1 MGSQEQGANAT
12 RGRWLV
18 IPRTLSF
25 VRNGDAVLLMK
36 RGAHK
41 RIFPN
46 QFNGLG
52 GHIERDEDPYTS
64 ASREIEEESGL
75 TVHDL
80 RLFAVHNI
88 DAGQDTGIVLFV
100 FTAWSDSRD
109 TLESDEGTLHWV
121 SPGQLSQLDLV
132 EDVAEVLRRALAQPE
147 NAPPLF
153 AHVSYDD
160 QDQIRL
166 RYVDPAA
173 EPDNQAT
180 GQGTIP
186 ADC

>member
-12 RGRWLV
+12 GGRWLA

-36 RGAHK
+36 RAAHK

-46 QFNGLG
+46 QYNGLG
-52 GHIERDEDPYTS
+52 GHIERNEDPLAS
-64 ASREIEEESGL
+64 ARREIEEESGL
-75 TVHDL
+75 TVHGL

-88 DAGQDTGIVLFV
+88 DAGQETGIILFV

-109 TLESDEGTLHWV
+109 TVESDEGTLHWV
-121 SPGQLSQLDLV
+121 RPEQLDELDLV
-132 EDVAEVLRRALAQPE
+132 EDVAEVLRRAVARPE
-147 NAPPLF
+147 SGPPLF
-153 AHVSYDD
+153 AHVSYDEH
-160 QDQIRL
+160 DQIRL

-173 EPDNQAT
+173 DPRT
-180 GQGTIP
+180 
-186 ADC
+186 